1 MAMIQV
7 SGKHRVVGVPAQPQ
21 LQNLFPQA
29 RVEKFNG
36 HDLLLL
42 PHGYQETVMLRNLGI
57 EVPAPILH
65 QYEWPG
71 DKRPFNVQRWTA
83 AAMTTNQRFY
93 CLNGMGTG
101 KTRAAIWA
109 YDYLRGN
116 NIAKRAL
123 VVAPLSTLDHVWR
136 REVFRTCPHLS
147 VGVLHNTDRK
157 KRLEVL
163 EQDHDIYVINT
174 DGIKVLAKELL
185 ARKDIDTFILDEL
198 ALFRNAGSDRNKVA
212 RKLAERMTWVW
223 GLTGSP
229 TPNEPTD
236 AWGQCKIVTPHT
248 VPSVFGRFKDL
259 TMFKVTQFK
268 YVPKK
273 DAYDH
278 VFSSMQ
284 PAARFTLDDV
294 VELPDVVERT
304 IDVSMGSRQN
314 HVYEEVRK
322 HSYAAIQQ
330 HTITAVNAGAA
341 LNKLLQISLGY
352 VYTRDGTTVALD
364 NDRRLQAIVD
374 AVMSTDRKVL
384 IFVPFT
390 HALEAIHKKLT
401 AEKIDC
407 ALVHGQTAKKQRD
420 YIFNA
425 FQGTTKFKA
434 ICAHPGCMSHGLT
447 LTAADT
453 VIWAGPTTS
462 LETFEQANARIR
474 RVGQDH
480 KQQIIMFQASAVEKK
495 MYARLRAKQQVQEN
509 ILDLFEEATP
519 EGN

>member
-1 MAMIQV
+1 MIQV
-7 SGKHRVVGVPAQPQ
+7 SAKHRVVGVPAQPQ

-29 RVEKFNG
+29 RVQKFNG
-36 HDLLLL
+36 LDLILL

-57 EVPAPILH
+57 NVPAPILH
-65 QYEWPG
+65 QYDWPG
-71 DKRPFNVQRWTA
+71 DKKPFDVQRWTA

-116 NIAKRAL
+116 RIAKRAL

-147 VGVLHNTDRK
+147 VGVLHNANK
-157 KRLEVL
+157 AKRLEVL

-185 ARKDIDTFILDEL
+185 ARQDIDTFIVDEL

-248 VPSVFGRFKDL
+248 VPSVFGRFKDM

-268 YVPKK
+268 FVPKK

-278 VFSSMQ
+278 VFTAMQ
-284 PAARFTLDDV
+284 PAVRYTLDDV

-314 HVYEEVRK
+314 YVYEEVRK

-330 HTITAVNAGAA
+330 HQITAVNAGAA

-352 VYTRDGTTVALD
+352 VYTREGKTVALD

-407 ALVHGQTAKKQRD
+407 ALVHGETAKKQRD
-420 YIFNA
+420 YIFNM
-425 FQGTTKFKA
+425 FQSTTKFKA

-462 LETFEQANARIR
+462 LETFDQANARIR